1 MPSLLSQTRRPSP
14 LAMAD
19 PEQHKRETAPEAGG
33 NRHAPRANTA
43 TSHHI
48 QTAGRRAV
56 VRRPCAVLRKPPRS
70 PPASANANANART
83 RTPTRRSGRALW
95 RLAFSGLASVLAWH
109 WRRALFIRLLL
120 ICHVLLICLCPLRG
134 APHSRR
140 LLLSLGSES
149 SSLFPPLSGSTWSS
163 PRFSFRCSQPTMLCF
178 HSSKSQQPT
187 ARTGQKTS
195 TAARLSFEA
204 APPSL

>member
-1 MPSLLSQTRRPSP
+1 MLHGRGCITT
-14 LAMAD
+14 
-19 PEQHKRETAPEAGG
+19 TAERLQKTAVLPCSFSIQCGRSVVAISSCESTASG
-33 NRHAPRANTA
+33 NRHAPRANAA

-70 PPASANANANART
+70 PPASANANANARA
-83 RTPTRRSGRALW
+83 RTPTRSGRALW
-95 RLAFSGLASVLAWH
+95 RLTFSGLASVLAWH

-163 PRFSFRCSQPTMLCF
+163 PRFSFRYSQPSVL
-178 HSSKSQQPT
+178 
-187 ARTGQKTS
+187 
-195 TAARLSFEA
+195 
-204 APPSL
+204 